1 MSFQSLERILGSIQ
15 EQSRWQ
21 EQPFQLVLKCWAEV
35 VGAGVAAHTRPQ
47 SIQRQVLW
55 VATSSGVWA
64 QELSFGR
71 QRILAKLNV
80 HLPNPLQDIR
90 FSTAQWQRPQN
101 SKPDR
106 GDPVKTD
113 LSRNHPS
120 WVVNSPNPTNS
131 KKASYNNPNDAFQNW
146 AKLMQARS
154 RQLPLCPQCHC
165 PTPAGELQRWK
176 VCSICAAKKW

>member
-71 QRILAKLNV
+71 QRILTKLNV

-101 SKPDR
+101 SQPDR

-113 LSRNHPS
+113 LSRTHPS
-120 WVVNSPNPTNS
+120 WVVNSPNSTNS
-131 KKASYNNPNDAFQNW
+131 KKVSYNNPNDAFQNW

-165 PTPAGELQRWK
+165 PTPEGELQRWK
-176 VCSICAAKKW
+176 VCSICAAKQW